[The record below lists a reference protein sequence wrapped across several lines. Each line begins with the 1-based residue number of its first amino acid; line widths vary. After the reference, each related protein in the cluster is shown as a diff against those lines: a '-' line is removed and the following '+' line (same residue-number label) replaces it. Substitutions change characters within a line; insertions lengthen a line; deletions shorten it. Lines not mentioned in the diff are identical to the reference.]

1 MTKLLL
7 ANVKTGELIHTQ
19 VDDYPGDCSVVFI
32 KDIVPEED
40 QQISG
45 IEEADNDEDQEDPI
59 KVGNHISNDY
69 GSWEIMAVG
78 EEENKR
84 MMTPKQRDWFRAVV
98 KKAQEKENLIDG
110 KAAGPFDELLVAAI
124 ALQNAGSDPVG
135 ADEGDLDELDQMTL
149 RCLEM
154 YTCEKRP

>member
-19 VDDYPGDCSVVFI
+19 VDDFPGDCSVVFI
-32 KDIVPEED
+32 QAIVPEED
-40 QQISG
+40 PQISG
-45 IEEADNDEDQEDPI
+45 IIEADGEDENSI